1 MRLVFSLAIAAVI
14 AGCASDPP
22 YARPSIALPPVY
34 LSHVTMYV
42 DPDVYMTIASTSF
55 VKELAGVLETTT
67 QRDGGTWSYTSLFI
81 RGQYTF
87 LEFMKASNSS
97 TRSIGRA
104 PTGVV
109 SLAMQVDDR
118 LKLPVVRDSLAG
130 HTHTSPK
137 IEVNKLFID
146 GRDISWY
153 DSVSATDFGDMSLAA
168 RTWVS
173 AFYPDW
179 LRQRY
184 PGLKP
189 EEYGTTRDKRPD
201 RPYYPDR
208 LLHDITRLT
217 LTVSSREEDQLLKDF
232 ESYGYKLQTEKEK
245 RIASGPQIEF
255 VLIPSGASPR
265 KFAIE
270 LELNKPKSGEQLY
283 EFGDGSELEF
293 SGRTAVWYFPAG
305 WRP

>member
-1 MRLVFSLAIAAVI
+1 M
-14 AGCASDPP
+14 GCGPTFPATSH
-22 YARPSIALPPVY
+22 RPPPVY
-34 LSHVTMYV
+34 LSLVTMYV
-42 DPDVYMTIASTSF
+42 DPAVYTAIASTPSL
-55 VKELAGVLETTT
+55 KELAGVSETTT
-67 QRDGGTWSYTSLFI
+67 QRDGGTWSYTALFI
-81 RGQYTF
+81 RGQYTS
-87 LEFMKASNSS
+87 LEFMKASNSP

-104 PTGVV
+104 PAGDL
-109 SLAMQVDDR
+109 SLAMSVDDR

-130 HTHTSPK
+130 HTHTNPK

-153 DSVSATDFGDMSLAA
+153 DSVSATDSGDMSLAA

-208 LLHDITRLT
+208 LLHDVTRLT
-217 LTVSSREEDQLLKDF
+217 LTVSSREEDQLLKEF
-232 ESYGYKLQTEKEK
+232 ESYGYTLRTEKGK
-245 RIASGPQIEF
+245 RIVSGPQIEF
-255 VLIPSGASPR
+255 ALIPSGVSPR

-270 LELNKPKSGEQLY
+270 LELNKPKSGERLY
-283 EFGDGSELEF
+283 QFGKGSELEF
-293 SGRTAVWYFPAG
+293 LGRTAIWYFPAG